1 VHDVDPLFFF
11 PQFLLELREGMQ
23 VGGEVRNS

>member
-1 VHDVDPLFFF
+1 VHDVDPLFF